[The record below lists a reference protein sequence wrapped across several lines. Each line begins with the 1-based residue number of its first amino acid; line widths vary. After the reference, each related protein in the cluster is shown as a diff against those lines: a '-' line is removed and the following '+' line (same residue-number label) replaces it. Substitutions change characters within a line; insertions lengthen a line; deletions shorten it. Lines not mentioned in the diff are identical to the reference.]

1 MLCEATS
8 IIGESFI
15 GIWSIIT
22 FTELIFIF
30 LSSGIVFY
38 YYYWPSNVTFD
49 KWRYKVKWF
58 NCMYLNMQKSKSL
71 FQYFQSNPAYPPV
84 EKVRDEIIQMLKG
97 MACSAIFPALSLYCA
112 IKDNGLSKAFCGWG
126 GYSLQVCTE

>member
-1 MLCEATS
+1 MVKLYLHTMYACE
-8 IIGESFI
+8 
-15 GIWSIIT
+15 
-22 FTELIFIF
+22 
-30 LSSGIVFY
+30 
-38 YYYWPSNVTFD
+38 
-49 KWRYKVKWF
+49 
-58 NCMYLNMQKSKSL
+58 KSKFL
-71 FQYFQSNPAYPPV
+71 FKYFQSNPAYPPV